1 MTKARSGFRLFFY
14 FRTGYAIY
22 FAMIV
27 GIINIL
33 TSTYYLSIEQ
43 IPVLLNIF
51 PTFESYLL
59 LVASIGIPLVGIVG
73 WIHLKK
79 VGTYAAE
86 QNVSVEANPYNFKL
100 LPGYYKEVL
109 GPVFLEITR
118 LYIKKLQNQPITEQD
133 IQTIK
138 NLEEK
143 LKILI
148 DGGYVGNPPKGV
160 F

>member
-1 MTKARSGFRLFFY
+1 
-14 FRTGYAIY
+14 
-22 FAMIV
+22 MIV